1 MPTAEIDGLPI
12 RYEDSG
18 GDGPAVLFCHGFLM
32 DCTMFEPQVEA
43 LAPDYRCLR
52 FDARGFGGT
61 PARGAFNYWDLAED
75 AVGLL
80 DHLGIGSAVMVGMS
94 QGGFLALRAALR
106 HPDRVHGL
114 VLIDS
119 DAGVDDP
126 ETKEG
131 YREMFRTWFDH
142 GPVDELLETVAGLIL
157 GEDPELCRTW
167 IEKWREIPTERLR
180 HPTACLLGRGGVSDR
195 LGEITCPALI
205 VHGEEDVAIPMA
217 RAEALDDGLPNSAG
231 IVRVPGAAHAPN
243 LTHPEVVNPPL
254 RAFLE
259 EHA

>member
-1 MPTAEIDGLPI
+1 MPTADVDGLSI

-32 DCTMFEPQVEA
+32 DRTMFRPQVEA
-43 LAPDYRCLR
+43 LTPDFRCLR

-61 PARGAFNYWDLAED
+61 PVDGPFDYWDLADD

-80 DHLGIGSAVMVGMS
+80 DRLDVGSAVFVGMS

-114 VLIDS
+114 VLIDT
-119 DAGVDDP
+119 DAAVDPP
-126 ETKEG
+126 ETREG
-131 YREMFRTWFDH
+131 YRQMFEVWFEH
-142 GPVDELLETVAGLIL
+142 GPVDELVEEVAGLIL
-157 GEDPELCRTW
+157 GDDPELRRRW
-167 IEKWREIPTERLR
+167 IEAWRDIPPERLR
-180 HPTACLLGRGGVSDR
+180 HPAECLLGRDDVSDR

-205 VHGEEDVAIPMA
+205 VHGEEDVSIPMA
-217 RAEALDDGLPNSAG
+217 RAEAMDEGLPNSAG

-243 LTHPEVVNPPL
+243 LSHPEVVNPPL
-254 RAFLE
+254 RSFLE

>member
-1 MPTAEIDGLPI
+1 MPTADVNGLPI

-32 DCTMFEPQVEA
+32 DRTMFAPQVEA
-43 LAPDYRCLR
+43 LAPDVRCIR

-61 PARGAFNYWDLAED
+61 PVNGPFTYWDLADD

-80 DHLGIGSAVMVGMS
+80 DHLGIGSAVLVGMS
-94 QGGFLALRAALR
+94 QGGFLVLRAALR

-114 VLIDS
+114 VLIDT
-119 DAGVDDP
+119 DAATDDA
-126 ETKEG
+126 ETKAG
-131 YREMFRTWFDH
+131 YREMFDTWFEH
-142 GPVDELLETVAGLIL
+142 GPVDELVETVAGLIL
-157 GEDPELCRTW
+157 GEDPELRRTW
-167 IEKWREIPTERLR
+167 IRKWKEIPPERLR
-180 HPTACLLGRGGVSDR
+180 RPVECLLERDDVSDR
-195 LGEITCPALI
+195 LEDITCPALV
-205 VHGEEDVAIPMA
+205 VHGEEDVSIPMA

-243 LTHPEVVNPPL
+243 LSHPEVVNPPL
-254 RAFLE
+254 RSFLE

>member
-1 MPTAEIDGLPI
+1 MPTADVDGVPI

-32 DCTMFEPQVEA
+32 DRTMFDPQVEA
-43 LAPDYRCLR
+43 LAPDFRCVR

-61 PARGAFNYWDLAED
+61 PVDGSFSYWDLADD

-80 DHLGIGSAVMVGMS
+80 DELGIGSAVLVGMS

-114 VLIDS
+114 VLIDT
-119 DAGVDDP
+119 DAAVDDA

-131 YREMFRTWFDH
+131 YRQMFETWFEH
-142 GPVDELLETVAGLIL
+142 GPVDELVETVADQIL
-157 GEDPELCRTW
+157 GPDPELRRTW
-167 IEKWREIPTERLR
+167 IGKWREIPPERLR
-180 HPTACLLGRGGVSDR
+180 HPSACLLGRDDVGDR
-195 LGEITCPALI
+195 LGEITCPALV
-205 VHGEEDVAIPMA
+205 VHGEEDVSIPMA
-217 RAEALDDGLPNSAG
+217 RAEALDAGLPNSAG

-243 LTHPEVVNPPL
+243 LTHPGIVNPPL
-254 RAFLE
+254 RSFLE

>member
-1 MPTAEIDGLPI
+1 MPTADVDGVPI

-32 DCTMFEPQVEA
+32 DRTMFEPQVEA
-43 LAPDYRCLR
+43 LAPDFRCLR

-61 PARGAFNYWDLAED
+61 PADGSFDYWDLADD

-80 DHLGIGSAVMVGMS
+80 DHLAVGSAVLVGMS

-114 VLIDS
+114 VLIDT
-119 DAGVDDP
+119 DAAVDDP
-126 ETKEG
+126 GTKEG
-131 YREMFRTWFDH
+131 YREMFRTWFEH
-142 GPVDELLETVAGLIL
+142 GPVDELVETVADLIL
-157 GEDPELCRTW
+157 GEDPQLRRTW
-167 IEKWREIPTERLR
+167 IEKWREIPPERLR
-180 HPTACLLGRGGVSDR
+180 HPSACLLGRGDVSDR
-195 LGEITCPALI
+195 LDEITCPALVI
-205 VHGEEDVAIPMA
+205 HGEEDVSIPMA
-217 RAEALDDGLPNSAG
+217 RAEALDAGLPNCAG

-243 LTHPEVVNPPL
+243 LSHPEVVNPPL
-254 RAFLE
+254 RSFLE